1 MNILGIGVVILYFN
15 LLIVLLCVRNVYEVI
30 EDEFMEII
38 SELELIFEV
47 SLIIKVKKKFID

>member
-1 MNILGIGVVILYFN
+1 MNILGIGMVILYFN

-47 SLIIKVKKKFID
+47 NLIIKVKNKFID